1 MRTKKLLSVLLVCVM
16 LLGLFPASAFAAS
29 YSDTQGH
36 WAQKAIERWSD
47 YGIVTGDGQGFR
59 PNDSMTRAEAATV
72 FSRLF
77 GLNDAAAKTSFTDVA
92 AKDWFY
98 EAVNKCVNAGIM
110 NGVGDNMMN
119 PNGTMTREMLFVMF
133 ARALGL
139 KEQSSTKGLSA
150 DGDSWANGYINA
162 LTDRGYVRGMD
173 GKVNALANIDRASV
187 MALLDQTIS
196 QYVNTSGTTTLNAA
210 SGIVLVNAK
219 NVVLTGT
226 TAADV
231 VIAQGADGS
240 KVDFVK
246 ATVTGTVTAQAANAA
261 ITSDKDSK
269 ITTPVINGA
278 NTTYNSAA
286 APAVSG
292 GNSGTG
298 GSGDEELYDNITAA
312 DGEGGGSGKTV
323 NDSADG
329 ISGVTFDK
337 PVKITSAVGNG
348 TVTLSNVTFKDNL
361 IVEGGGSNSI
371 KLINCTFD
379 EGKGIIVNKSGGE
392 TPRIELTGTPVDSIK
407 SENSNRPVII
417 ETTDAASTIK
427 KVESSS
433 PITLQGKTT
442 VTDELKTNGSTVTI
456 ASGSA
461 ATVKKLTT
469 TGTATVTAN
478 GGTIKSVEPENGSV
492 TVAGASQS
500 AVQAVKTEGANVTIS
515 TTVATVDAKDAA
527 VTVAGGTV
535 TEELKVVT
543 TASGKTASVTLSGG
557 ANVKTID
564 VSSVNTAA
572 SAVTITSGEG
582 EDAGRIGEIA
592 TTASITVNAAN
603 VAIDT
608 IAVTAAAGDTAGTA
622 KTITVAAGTVS
633 TVNASA
639 PTTVDGSGSIMDVQA
654 NDVVKIASGTVKKV
668 TVNTEKP
675 VELTNASEDKVE
687 IAVNTSD
694 NVTIVTNSIEKVSI
708 SAANDSVTVGEIKTA
723 KTVADLGNE
732 EKVTTA
738 VVHIHK
744 WGTPDVVEATCTD
757 DGSRVYTCV
766 ASGCTDTPA
775 TKTETIP
782 ALGHDWV
789 VDTITP
795 ATCKTE
801 GSISYKC
808 THDTHDSSVTKSK
821 VIPVDPTAHS
831 VASDAQWVKTN
842 ADYHW
847 HECQHDGEHQVDK
860 AKHTFNMVVSNAK
873 RVYTCSVCGY
883 KYEEALPADQAT
895 LTGVVGSS
903 GTTITNMGA
912 RGYTPGNVT
921 ITVTSTEDFAS
932 AAAVADASALTL
944 NETNGAYEND
954 SWSVSYGSTNL
965 VIKSV
970 AISGKTATFTFE
982 AAQDSSTNAIGP
994 TRGTLKITAKAAA
1007 SGSEEIT
1014 KDSNTLMFTVPA
1026 VPDVTA
1032 LEVVVDKTGAI
1043 TVAGDASG
1051 TTFAKAT
1058 YKFYLVDSLTQT
1070 TGEGDDA
1077 VTTSILSGL
1086 TVASKATDV
1095 SAKFTSGFDEKIT
1108 ETTGENGTK
1117 LLNVPSTKAN
1127 NGKYLVVARF
1137 TTEGNYLDAIGVSN
1151 ALALIGE
1158 TPAELKVAVDV
1169 VGTTTVKELKAT
1181 EWKPVSSGITYYQL
1195 NALPAFAWDT
1205 LITKTDLETS
1215 GGNYFLGAGTDSI
1228 GTLNKS
1234 DVESDLYV
1242 IAVKFADGVG
1252 SEKIVEAYGVSGKVV
1267 IKDIDDVID
1276 EGIRAVNAK
1285 TNDYAT
1291 LSLKKETN
1299 VVTVAIKDGAK
1310 MIGTPTDGVYADIIN
1325 TLIAKLDVYK
1335 GPFQIAEIG
1344 GQNGGSSPVE
1354 DLTLGLG
1361 EAATT
1366 ASAITTF
1373 VHALFPDAGGNTE
1386 IRTLAGTTIKLTLK
1400 GSNQASLGE
1409 DYEYTLK
1416 FEAAEFEGA
1425 LDQALNAQLA
1435 AINEAISTYGT
1446 VELAHNANAADTVAV
1461 TITDG
1466 SVLIG
1471 KVKTDVVDKL
1481 AAALTGFDTTDPKT
1495 WGTTTLSDAKNAGN
1509 TLNAAAA
1516 NEALVTDF
1524 VAKLQYDSDAAHTL
1538 QSVVGN
1544 GIKGLDGKSV
1554 TIKVT
1559 SESDSVTKEAA
1570 YTFTFALDFEKA
1582 VETAITAAIGDE
1594 SRGITQEI
1602 SSYATIALN
1611 AEENAIS
1618 VNITNGETQIGTV
1631 YNAVADNL
1639 VSALADFGTNYGGV
1653 TLKDAK
1659 NSDGEGTASS
1669 ALDTN
1674 SAVAGFVKALKTGN
1688 SEETLGT
1695 LLTNNAQISALNE
1708 KSVQITV
1715 TDTANSA
1722 RTATFTFSFTVSA
1735 QP

>member
-1 MRTKKLLSVLLVCVM
+1 MRVKKLLSVLLVCVM

-77 GLNDAAAKTSFTDVA
+77 GLNDAVAKTSFTDVA

-292 GNSGTG
+292 GNSGAG
-298 GSGDEELYDNITAA
+298 GSGDEEPYDNITAA
-312 DGEGGGSGKTV
+312 DGEGGGSGKTA

-407 SENSNRPVII
+407 SENSDRPVII
-417 ETTDAASTIK
+417 EATDTASAVK

-433 PITLQGKTT
+433 PITLQGKTQ
-442 VTDELKTNGSTVTI
+442 VTEELKTTGSTVTI

-461 ATVKKLTT
+461 ATVEKLTT
-469 TGTATVTAN
+469 TGTVTVTAN
-478 GGTIKSVEPENGSV
+478 GGTIKSVEPESGSV
-492 TVAGASQS
+492 TVGGASQG
-500 AVQAVKTEGANVTIS
+500 AVQAVTTTGAAVTIS
-515 TTVATVDAKDAA
+515 TTVANVTASDANI
-527 VTVAGGTV
+527 TVAGGTV
-535 TEELKVVT
+535 TEELKVT
-543 TASGKTASVTLSGG
+543 SSSGKTASVTLSDG
-557 ANVKTID
+557 ANVAKVD
-564 VSSVNTAA
+564 VSGDGTNNIS
-572 SAVTITSGEG
+572 SSGT
-582 EDAGRIGEIA
+582 DAGRIGEIA

-608 IAVTAAAGDTAGTA
+608 IAVTAATGDTAGTA

-654 NDVVKIASGTVKKV
+654 NDVVKIASDAVKKV

-723 KTVADLGNE
+723 KTVADLANE

-744 WGTPDVVEATCTD
+744 WGTPVVAEATCTAG
-757 DGSRVYTCV
+757 GSRVYTCV
-766 ASGCTDTPA
+766 AGGCTDTPA

-883 KYEEALPADQAT
+883 EYDEALPADQAT

-970 AISGKTATFTFE
+970 AINGKTATFTFE
-982 AAQDSSTNAIGP
+982 AAKDSSTNAIGP

-1043 TVAGDASG
+1043 TVAGDASNV
-1051 TTFAKAT
+1051 TFAKAT

-1070 TGEGDDA
+1070 TGKGDDA

-1086 TVASKATDV
+1086 TVASKATNV
-1095 SAKFTSGFDEKIT
+1095 SSKLTTGFDEKIT
-1108 ETTGENGTK
+1108 ETTGENGAK

-1127 NGKYLVVARF
+1127 NGKYLVVARY
-1137 TTEGNYLDAIGVSN
+1137 TEDQYLDAIGVSN

-1181 EWKPVSSGITYYQL
+1181 EWKPVSSGITYYQV

-1215 GGNYFLGAGTDSI
+1215 GGNYYLGAGTDSI

-1234 DVESDLYV
+1234 DVASDLYV
-1242 IAVKFADGVG
+1242 IAVKFADGATVG
-1252 SEKIVEAYGVSGKVV
+1252 SAAEKVVEAYGVSGKVV

-1335 GPFQIAEIG
+1335 GPFQIAKIG

-1400 GSNQASLGE
+1400 GSDHDSLGE

-1582 VETAITAAIGDE
+1582 VETAITTAIGDAG
-1594 SRGITQEI
+1594 RGITQEI

-1631 YNAVADNL
+1631 YSAVADNL

-1659 NSDGEGTASS
+1659 NSDDKGTASS